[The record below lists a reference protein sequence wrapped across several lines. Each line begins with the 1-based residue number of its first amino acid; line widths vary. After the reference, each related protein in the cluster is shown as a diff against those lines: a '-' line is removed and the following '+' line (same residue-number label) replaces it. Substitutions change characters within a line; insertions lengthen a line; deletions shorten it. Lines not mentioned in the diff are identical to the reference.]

1 MNSMGAWCHGTTA
14 EAITLRLS
22 LSQFFFP
29 LFADLACQFRTERV
43 DWRKAVAPRVGAAG
57 VENRPAVDEIAGI
70 ALIGM
75 HRRIERRAPAT
86 VDDTDRSL
94 GVAAGRHRP
103 DHVLHVWRIDI

>member
-29 LFADLACQFRTERV
+29 LFADLACQFGTERV
-43 DWRKAVAPRVGAAG
+43 DRRKAIAPRVGAAG

-75 HRRIERRAPAT
+75 HSRIERGAPST
-86 VDDTDRSL
+86 VDETTGSL
-94 GVAAGRHRP
+94 GIAAGRHSP
-103 DHVLHVWRIDI
+103 NHVLHV

>member
-43 DWRKAVAPRVGAAG
+43 DRRKAIAPRVGAAG
-57 VENRPAVDEIAGI
+57 VENRAAVDEIAGI

-75 HRRIERRAPAT
+75 HRRIKRRAPPT
-86 VDDTDRSL
+86 VDDCEVGLRL
-94 GVAAGRHRP
+94 PPGLHAP
-103 DHVLHVWRIDI
+103 DPLLHV